1 MFRIGKFI
9 EIKKNRLV
17 FSRNKM
23 RVNGD
28 GLLTS
33 TEFLLEM
40 MKVFWISVVVID
52 VQLWEYTKSYL
63 IIHF

>member
-1 MFRIGKFI
+1 
-9 EIKKNRLV
+9 
-17 FSRNKM
+17 M